1 MTDIGPDLSSV
12 ALYARYSS
20 PMQSP
25 KSIPDQLRECHRLIA
40 NFGGQVAA
48 EYADAEHTGKI
59 AAFRSGLQTLLE
71 DCRRG
76 RFTAICA
83 ESLDRISRNRT
94 HLSQIYDELEYYGI
108 PILTIQDGGRVDDVH
123 LGLKAIMNA
132 IWMKDLAD
140 KTRRG
145 QKGAINAG
153 RQIGR
158 PAYGYRLANRIDEG
172 QIVRGIREIDPET
185 APIVQRI
192 FDLYAD
198 GMSGRALARLL
209 NEEGIPPPRRAK
221 QWTYN
226 VLIGF
231 NARSTILSNWIY
243 KGVLVYGAYERVLN
257 PVTGKVKFRPVPQG
271 KWETQD
277 VPELR
282 LVDDATWDAAQ
293 EHMLATSRPRKH
305 FHKQELLNKGRH
317 PLTPLLR
324 CPLCKGPVR
333 TIAPDRWACQVSR
346 SGGNCSASTFILR
359 DVDRLSAQRLTAW
372 VQRRKHWAPIVQ
384 QARDQ
389 AAHARLRIDAA
400 LAERRPQVQRLVA
413 AITGGTD
420 TREMRRELVR
430 LENEVAELET
440 RLDRLLAPPPVQ
452 ANTEEIG
459 PILLQHARRL
469 QSEIE
474 TGIPEVRLPATE
486 KLAGLLAHIDMSAGP
501 TPGNAR
507 LRIRPDII
515 ALIRCATESGAAA

>member
-1 MTDIGPDLSSV
+1 MTNIGPDLSSV

-25 KSIPDQLRECHRLIA
+25 KSIPDQLRDCHRLIA

-48 EYADAEHTGKI
+48 EFADAERTGKI
-59 AAFRSGLQTLLE
+59 AAFRTGLQTLLA

-76 RFTAICA
+76 RFTAICT

-123 LGLKAIMNA
+123 LGLKATMNA

-145 QKGAINAG
+145 QKGAIKAG
-153 RQIGR
+153 RQIGT
-158 PAYGYRLANRIDEG
+158 PAYGYRLANRIENG
-172 QIVRGIREIDPET
+172 QIIRGIREIDPET
-185 APIVQRI
+185 GPIVQRI
-192 FDLYAD
+192 FALYAE
-198 GMSGRALARLL
+198 GMSGRGLANYL
-209 NEEGIPPPRRAK
+209 NDEGIPPPRRAK

-257 PVTGKVKFRPVPQG
+257 PVTGRTKFRPIPQE

-305 FHKQELLNKGRH
+305 FHKQGLLNKGHH

-324 CPLCKGPVR
+324 CPLCKGAVR

-346 SGGNCSASTFILR
+346 SGGNCNASTFILR
-359 DVDRLSAQRLTAW
+359 DVDRLSAQRLTTW
-372 VQRRKHWAPIVQ
+372 IQRRKQWAPIVQ

-389 AAHARLRIDAA
+389 AAHARLLIDAA
-400 LAERRPQVQRLVA
+400 LAERRPKVQRLVA
-413 AITGGTD
+413 AITAGTD

-430 LENEVAELET
+430 IENEIVKLET
-440 RLDRLLAPPPVQ
+440 RLDRLLAPPPVH

-469 QSEIE
+469 QNEIE
-474 TGIPEVRLPATE
+474 TGTPEIRLPATE
-486 KLAGLLAHIDMSAGP
+486 KLAELLAHIDMSAGP
-501 TPGNAR
+501 TPGKAR
-507 LRIRPDII
+507 LRIQPDIVS
-515 ALIRCATESGAAA
+515 LVRFATGAGLET